1 METNPGPRLTPT
13 AMTDVYLVAD
23 NITSPLGHTSAETW
37 ARLSRGHS
45 GIRFHDDPARSPQ
58 PFHAALFEKDE
69 IEELANLTRFESLLV
84 ASIREALSHVEIS
97 LADPRTILILSSTK
111 GNIGLLETQP
121 RIPALPD
128 RLSLAT
134 SARLVAAR
142 FGAVNP
148 PLLVSNACIS
158 GVLALL
164 TAQRMLAAGQFTH
177 AVVAGA
183 DLITRFI
190 LSGFQALQ
198 AIDPE
203 PCRPFDA
210 TRRGITLGEG
220 AATAVLSTDKK
231 LASPI
236 RLAGGAISNDAN
248 HISGPSRTGDGLATA
263 IGGALRAADRA
274 AQEIDFVSAHGTAT
288 LHNDEMEAAALT
300 RAGVQA
306 APVNSLK
313 GYFGH
318 TLGAAGLIETLVSAW
333 SLRENLVLPTAGFSE
348 LGVSNPLTIPATL
361 YQAPL
366 RHCLKT
372 ASGFGGCN
380 AALVLSKEECVTKK
394 TSTAS
399 VIASGG

>member
-1 METNPGPRLTPT
+1 
-13 AMTDVYLVAD
+13 MTDVYLVAD
-23 NITSPLGHTSAETW
+23 NITSPLGRTSAETW
-37 ARLSRGHS
+37 ARLNRGHS

-58 PFHAALFEKDE
+58 PFYASLFEKDE
-69 IEELANLTRFESLLV
+69 IEEVEDLTRFESLLV
-84 ASIREALSHVEIS
+84 ASIREALTHTSIR

-111 GNIGLLETQP
+111 GNISLLETQP
-121 RIPALPD
+121 WSPGLPD
-128 RLSLAT
+128 RLSLAA
-134 SARLVAAR
+134 SARLIATA

-183 DLITRFI
+183 DLITQFI

-210 TRRGITLGEG
+210 TRRGLTLGEG
-220 AATAVLSTDKK
+220 AATAVLSTDKSV
-231 LASPI
+231 AAPI

-263 IGGALRAADRA
+263 IAGALRAAGQA
-274 AQEIDFVSAHGTAT
+274 AAAIDFVSAHGTAT
-288 LHNDEMEAAALT
+288 RHNDEMEAGALT
-300 RAGVQA
+300 LAGVQA

-318 TLGAAGLIETLVSAW
+318 TLGAAGLIETLVSAR
-333 SLRENLVLPTAGFSE
+333 SLRENRVLPSAGFSE
-348 LGVSNPLTIPATL
+348 LGVSNPLTIPTTL
-361 YQAPL
+361 HQAPL

-380 AALVLSKEECVTKK
+380 AALVLGR
-394 TSTAS
+394 TS
-399 VIASGG
+399 